1 MRRQKWGYFRSKWN
15 LLELAI
21 ILVSW
26 SALAVFVK
34 RAILARRDLRR
45 CQKHREE

>member
-1 MRRQKWGYFRSKWN
+1 MRKQTWSYFRSKWN

-21 ILVSW
+21 ILASW

-34 RAILARRDLRR
+34 RAVLAERDLQR
-45 CQKHREE
+45 CRNHREE